1 MKKNLFTFLLA
12 LFPLFAFADAVE
24 IDGIYYNLLS
34 KGNIAEVAYNPNK
47 YSGDVVIPSSIVYE
61 NTEYSVEIIA
71 GGAFNNCLDLTSVN
85 IPNSVKKIGERA
97 FGTCIKLKSIVI
109 PKGVEIIRKNT
120 FYQCQE
126 LQSITIPSTVT
137 TIEGLAFDY
146 CDKLQRFNI
155 TSLEWWINLTFGGH
169 HGIHLFINNE
179 EIKEVTIPSSVIEIR
194 DCLFSGCEGIES
206 VVLHNGITSIGKYA
220 FADCGFETINI
231 PESVLSIGD
240 FAFYNNSKIKD
251 VTIPENVLSVGN
263 SLFWGC
269 SSLETV
275 NLPNSITKLDG
286 TFGYCTSLKEVTI
299 PDGVKELRYAFC
311 GCTSLSSIIIPNSV
325 EDIGYSSFYG
335 CSNLQTVKIGS
346 GVISVSWESFV
357 NCKNLSEV
365 YCYATN
371 VPNTDSGA
379 FSGSYIEYATLFVP
393 SSSIEQ
399 YKATEPWKSFGNIIG
414 LPKYHLTYLVD
425 NEVYKDY
432 ELEENTAITPEQA
445 ATKEGY
451 TFSGWSDIPS
461 TMPAHDVTVTGTF
474 SINTYKLTY
483 KVDGVGYKT
492 LDVEYDATITPEPAP
507 TKEGYTFSGWSEIP
521 ATMPAHDVTVTGTF
535 SINTYKLTYK
545 VDGVVYKTL
554 DVEYGTTI
562 TPETEPTK
570 EGYTFSGWSEIP
582 ATMPA
587 HDVTVTGTFAVNKYK
602 LTYKVDGE
610 VYKTYDVE
618 YGATITPEAAPTKEG
633 YTFSGW
639 SEIPATMPAH
649 DVTVTGTF
657 TQETGIDQIMDSE
670 NGKATIFT
678 IDGKRVDNPKKG
690 VNVIRMKDGTT
701 RKVVVK

>member
-47 YSGDVVIPSSIVYE
+47 YSGDVVIPSSVVYE

-71 GGAFNNCLDLTSVN
+71 GWAFNNCLDLTSVN

-109 PKGVEIIRKNT
+109 PEGVEIIRKNT

-155 TSLEWWINLTFGGH
+155 TSLEWWINLTFDGH

-220 FADCGFETINI
+220 FADCGIETINI

-299 PDGVKELRYAFC
+299 PDGVKELRFAFC
-311 GCTSLSSIIIPNSV
+311 RCTSLSSIIIPNSV
-325 EDIGYSSFYG
+325 EDIGYSSFSG

-346 GVISVSWESFV
+346 GVISVSWESFI

-371 VPNTDSGA
+371 VPNTNSGA

-399 YKATEPWKSFGNIIG
+399 YKATEPWKSFGNIVG

-483 KVDGVGYKT
+483 KVDG
-492 LDVEYDATITPEPAP
+492 
-507 TKEGYTFSGWSEIP
+507 
-521 ATMPAHDVTVTGTF
+521 
-535 SINTYKLTYK
+535 
-545 VDGVVYKTL
+545 
-554 DVEYGTTI
+554 
-562 TPETEPTK
+562 
-570 EGYTFSGWSEIP
+570 
-582 ATMPA
+582 
-587 HDVTVTGTFAVNKYK
+587 
-602 LTYKVDGE
+602 E
-610 VYKTYDVE
+610 VYRTYDVE

-639 SEIPATMPAH
+639 SEIPTTMPAH
-649 DVTVTGTF
+649 DVIVTGTF
-657 TQETGIDQIMDSE
+657 TQETGIDQIMGSK
-670 NGKATIFT
+670 NGSAMIFT
-678 IDGKRVDNPKKG
+678 IDGKRVDTPKKG
-690 VNVIRMKDGTT
+690 MNVIRMKDGTM